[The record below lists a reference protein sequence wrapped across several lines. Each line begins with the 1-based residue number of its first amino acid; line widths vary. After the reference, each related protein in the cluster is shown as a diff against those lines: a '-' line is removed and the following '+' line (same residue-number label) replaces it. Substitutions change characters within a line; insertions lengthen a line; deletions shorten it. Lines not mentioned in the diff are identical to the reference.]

1 MAADCNKIKFALIM
15 TLSICNNAISLP
27 AYSEIKNFK
36 PTTINIEQR
45 RQVRYDSYVLGPG
58 DSLQIEIIDIPELS
72 GSYSIGPDGTLYLPR
87 LRAVYAS
94 GLTIEELRS
103 FLTQQFSSFVKRP
116 RLYVLPIGF
125 RPIRVFVGGEVKRPG
140 YYQLSGANFTQQ
152 TENQALGVGAG
163 LNRSAVDGTAAGQT
177 NVSNLISSPLSGL
190 STPLPTVFDALR
202 TAQGLTPYSDLR
214 KVTVTRRLPEG
225 EGGGKVRTELNFLN
239 VIISGD
245 ESQNL
250 RLFDG
255 DVVVVT
261 KSDEILRDQLVKAG
275 QTNINPQF
283 LEVFVSGRVKK
294 PGPQI
299 LPQASTLNQAII
311 SAGGTKILKGKVEF
325 VRFSLEGEV
334 DRRRFSYNPGAPAGE
349 NSNPVLMAGDIIRVE
364 ESILSATL
372 EVVNEI
378 SAPVVTG
385 YGLYRIFGT
394 N

>member
-1 MAADCNKIKFALIM
+1 MARDRNKIKIILIM
-15 TLSICNNAISLP
+15 AFSICSHTIALP
-27 AYSEIKNFK
+27 ANSQTKNIK
-36 PTTINIEQR
+36 PTIINIEQR

-116 RLYVLPIGF
+116 RLYVRPIGY

-140 YYQLSGANFTQQ
+140 YYQLSGANFNLQQ
-152 TENQALGVGAG
+152 SAQQQSSSSGLGG
-163 LNRSAVDGTAAGQT
+163 SAVDSKAANEIAVG
-177 NVSNLISSPLSGL
+177 NLISSPFS
-190 STPLPTVFDALR
+190 STALPTVFDALR

-261 KSDEILRDQLVKAG
+261 KSDEILRDQLLKAG
-275 QTNINPQF
+275 QTNLSPQF
-283 LEVFVSGRVKK
+283 VQVFVSGRVKQ

-311 SAGGTKILKGKVEF
+311 SAGGPKVLKGKVEF
-325 VRFSLEGEV
+325 VRFTREGEV
-334 DRRRFSYNPGAPAGE
+334 DRRRFNYNPGAPAE
-349 NSNPVLMAGDIIRVE
+349 ANSNPVLMAGDIIRVDD
-364 ESILSATL
+364 SILSATL

-378 SAPVVTG
+378 TAPAITG
-385 YGLYRIFGT
+385 YALYGIFGG
-394 N
+394 NK

>member
-1 MAADCNKIKFALIM
+1 MARDRNKIKIILIM
-15 TLSICNNAISLP
+15 AFSICSHTIALP
-27 AYSEIKNFK
+27 ANSQTKNIK
-36 PTTINIEQR
+36 PTIINIEQR

-116 RLYVLPIGF
+116 RLYVRPIGY

-140 YYQLSGANFTQQ
+140 YYQLSGANFNLQQ
-152 TENQALGVGAG
+152 SLQQQASSSGVGG
-163 LNRSAVDGTAAGQT
+163 SAVDSKAANEIAVG
-177 NVSNLISSPLSGL
+177 NLSSSPFS
-190 STPLPTVFDALR
+190 SIALPTVFDALR

-261 KSDEILRDQLVKAG
+261 KSDEILRDQLLKAG
-275 QTNINPQF
+275 QTNLSPQF
-283 LEVFVSGRVKK
+283 VQVFVSGRVKQ

-311 SAGGTKILKGKVEF
+311 SAGGPKVLKGKVEF
-325 VRFSLEGEV
+325 VRFTREGEV
-334 DRRRFSYNPGAPAGE
+334 DRRRFNYNPGAPAE
-349 NSNPVLMAGDIIRVE
+349 ANSNPVLMAGDIIRVDD
-364 ESILSATL
+364 SILSATL

-378 SAPVVTG
+378 TAPAITG
-385 YGLYRIFGT
+385 YALYSIFGG
-394 N
+394 NK